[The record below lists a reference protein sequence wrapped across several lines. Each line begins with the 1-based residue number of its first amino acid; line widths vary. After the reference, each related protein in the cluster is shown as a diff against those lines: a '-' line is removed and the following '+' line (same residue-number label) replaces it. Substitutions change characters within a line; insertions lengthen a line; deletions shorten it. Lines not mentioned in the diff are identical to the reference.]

1 MENGIVKTLIGQFI
15 KNGESWYYR
24 DNYTETLTVTPA
36 SVVALWQ
43 PAQVQP
49 ALDIGQV
56 FVWLAQ
62 IKTQGGNI
70 WYLGKNTFAV
80 TFAWQ
85 KIIFGDNFSGRLP
98 DKLWDNVLSK
108 TARKV
113 SITKAL
119 GTFITCPVNF
129 AYLLQHCKMYFGA
142 LGNDTSDNDI
152 IAAFDNLAFCYNINS
167 GMVSAC
173 AVNAVIENVVANGL
187 PIDTLAS
194 LQGVLNDMGI
204 RDNPTYFAK
213 DI

>member
-1 MENGIVKTLIGQFI
+1 METGIVKTLIGQFT
-15 KNGESWYYR
+15 KSNNNWHYK
-24 DNYTETLTVTPA
+24 DNYCEKPITCPA

-49 ALDIGQV
+49 ALDIAQV
-56 FVWLAQ
+56 FIWLAQ
-62 IKTQGGNI
+62 IKGHGGYI
-70 WYLGKNTFAV
+70 WYLGNNTFAV

-85 KIIFGDNFSGRLP
+85 KIIFADNYTARIP

-108 TARKV
+108 TVRKV

-129 AYLLQHCKMYFGA
+129 AYLLPHCKMYFGTI
-142 LGNDTSDNDI
+142 GNDTADNDI
-152 IAAFDNLAFCYNINS
+152 IAIYDNLAFCYNINS

-173 AVNAVIENVVANGL
+173 AVNAAIENVVANGL